1 LEKSNDISQIEKTCG
16 YCREIGQLKDHCHWN
31 LENPD
36 NKLEEMKEV
45 LVKEVCTQSS
55 KGIGSYKGKQGNRN
69 YERKTSL
76 AIY

>member
-1 LEKSNDISQIEKTCG
+1 LEKSNDTSQIEKTCG
-16 YCREIGQLKDHCHWN
+16 YCHEIGQLKDHYHWN
-31 LENPD
+31 LENPN

-69 YERKTSL
+69 YGRKTSPT
-76 AIY
+76 IY